1 MQTVAHLTKDKD
13 IAQLMNVAQGLQ
25 SADLAVV
32 NARLLNVYTGEILD
46 NHSIC
51 SCGPWIAYVGEN
63 PGESIGS
70 ATKVVDAAGKTV
82 SLDGE

>member
-13 IAQLMNVAQGLQ
+13 IKKLMAVAQGQ
-25 SADLAVV
+25 QPADLAVV

-46 NHSIC
+46 NQAIC
-51 SCGPWIAYVGEN
+51 TCGPWIAYVGGN

-70 ATKVVDAAGKTV
+70 
-82 SLDGE
+82 